1 MLSAKV
7 QAMLRRS
14 YDFGGSSRACSRP
27 ATSPSPRPRGRPIIR
42 GESAELT
49 RNELKILQTL
59 LENKGQVVSRDT
71 LMTRLW
77 ESDSFVDE
85 NTLAVNVARLRRK
98 LSSIGAEG
106 AVETRKGLGYQISA
120 RFLEGGGE

>member
-1 MLSAKV
+1 
-7 QAMLRRS
+7 MLRRS
-14 YDFGGSSRACSRP
+14 YDFGGQSSLLSAGDLSLSP
-27 ATSPSPRPRGRPIIR
+27 AEGKAYYK

-120 RFLEGGGE
+120 RFLEGEGNEVLFPLPL